1 MIAKILTLHLV
12 TSTLHISLDNFMV
25 EMKLEIPNVT

>member
-1 MIAKILTLHLV
+1 MIAKMLTLHLI
-12 TSTLHISLDNFMV
+12 TSTLQISLDNFMV